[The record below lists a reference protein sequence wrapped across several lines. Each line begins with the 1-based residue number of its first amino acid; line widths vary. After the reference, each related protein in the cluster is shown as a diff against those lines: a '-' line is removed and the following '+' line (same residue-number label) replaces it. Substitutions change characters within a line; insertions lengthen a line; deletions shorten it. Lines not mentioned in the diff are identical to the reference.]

1 MSVGIKRGSKMILTP
16 KIQIKVTIELR
27 DYEIIYR
34 TFIKQKYLWFFTKWK
49 QVSATSNIN
58 KVKQNIDYL
67 KDVYLLGKEKR
78 SLK

>member
-1 MSVGIKRGSKMILTP
+1 MILTP

-27 DYEIIYR
+27 DFEIIYR

-78 SLK
+78 SLKWEKRK

>member
-1 MSVGIKRGSKMILTP
+1 MILTP
-16 KIQIKVTIELR
+16 KIQIKITIELR

-78 SLK
+78 SLKWEKRK

>member
-1 MSVGIKRGSKMILTP
+1 MILIP

-27 DYEIIYR
+27 DFEIIYR

-78 SLK
+78 SLKWVKRK

>member
-1 MSVGIKRGSKMILTP
+1 MILIP
-16 KIQIKVTIELR
+16 KIQIKITIELR
-27 DYEIIYR
+27 EFEIVYR

-67 KDVYLLGKEKR
+67 KDIYLLGKEKR
-78 SLK
+78 ERKNEIFRRF

>member
-1 MSVGIKRGSKMILTP
+1 MILTP
-16 KIQIKVTIELR
+16 KIQIKITIELR

-58 KVKQNIDYL
+58 KLKQNIDYL

-78 SLK
+78 SLKWEKRK

>member
-1 MSVGIKRGSKMILTP
+1 MILTP

-58 KVKQNIDYL
+58 KLKQNIDYL